1 MSALTIILGNKNYSS
16 WSLRAWLALRQTGQ
30 PFEEVVIPLD
40 RPETQSSIRTW
51 SPAGKVPILRHGEMI
66 VWDSLAI
73 CEYLA
78 ETWPEAGLW
87 PADPAA
93 RAAARSAAAEMHAG
107 FQALRTAL
115 PMDVRAE
122 APRHYGEDVGADIAR
137 ICDLWSECR
146 TRFGERHG
154 DFLFGPF
161 TIADAFYAPVA
172 SRFAT
177 YKVSLPQLA
186 ARYVE
191 AVMAH
196 PAMLDWQQAAAR
208 EPWVIQNP

>member
-51 SPAGKVPILRHGEMI
+51 SPAGKLPILRHGEMI

-87 PADPAA
+87 PTDAAA

-122 APRHYGEDVGADIAR
+122 APRDHGEAVGADIAR

-146 TRFGERHG
+146 TRFGDGQG

-208 EPWVIQNP
+208 EPWVIENP

>member
-1 MSALTIILGNKNYSS
+1 MAALTIVLGNRNYSS

-87 PADPAA
+87 PSDPAA
-93 RAAARSAAAEMHAG
+93 RATARSAAAEMHAG
-107 FQALRTAL
+107 FQDLRRAL
-115 PMDVRAE
+115 PMDIRAE
-122 APRHYGEDVGADIAR
+122 VPRDYSEAVGADIAR

-146 TRFGERHG
+146 TRFGDAHG

-177 YKVSLPQLA
+177 YKVALPQLA

-208 EPWVIQNP
+208 EPWVIENP